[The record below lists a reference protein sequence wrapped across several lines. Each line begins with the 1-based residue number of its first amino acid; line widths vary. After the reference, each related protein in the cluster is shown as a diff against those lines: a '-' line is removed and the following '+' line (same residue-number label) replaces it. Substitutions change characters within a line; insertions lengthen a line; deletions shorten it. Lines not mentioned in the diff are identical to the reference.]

1 VSSTAR
7 AILSAL
13 LLAVLSSVQLVAAP
27 VAAADVTSLC
37 TGYVG
42 CGQQGMSDAG
52 YARASGAMYWRMY
65 AGHNCTNYAAYR
77 MVQSGLP
84 NSRPWDGAGN
94 ATYWGTSMADIT
106 DGVPAVGSVA
116 WWRAGVYPAGSAGH
130 VAYVERV
137 VSPDTIIVSQD
148 SWGGDFSWARITR
161 GSRGWPSGFIHF
173 NDVPLTNTAKPTV
186 DGLAKVGSTLT
197 SSPGT
202 WSPTANVS
210 YQWRAGGLDVP
221 GATGPAFT
229 VGEAQLGQRLRVVV
243 TASKPG
249 YPTTTAS
256 SARTAPVLRGTLA
269 SSTAPSISGDPVV
282 DGALTAAAGSW
293 EPAPDAV
300 TFQWLADGV
309 PIEGAVGEQLTPG
322 VGLVGSA
329 LSVRVT
335 ASRSGYTDVSV
346 TSAAT
351 DPVTQAKFTDVT
363 DAVLSGTPRL
373 GETLRLAAGS
383 TAPEASP
390 TIAWQRDGETI
401 ADASGTS
408 YVLTA
413 DDLGTRI
420 SALVRWD
427 RPGYVPAEAPTL
439 RTSRVKATPTL
450 DVRVRTGARGAV
462 RIRADVAVPDG
473 ASLPAQVF
481 VRSGRTRQPV
491 PLVDGTAVTVLTE
504 LRPGTRTLR
513 VVLPPTHTVAAA
525 VWSGEVT
532 IP

>member
-1 VSSTAR
+1 
-7 AILSAL
+7 
-13 LLAVLSSVQLVAAP
+13 
-27 VAAADVTSLC
+27 
-37 TGYVG
+37 
-42 CGQQGMSDAG
+42 M
-52 YARASGAMYWRMY
+52 
-65 AGHNCTNYAAYR
+65 
-77 MVQSGLP
+77 
-84 NSRPWDGAGN
+84 
-94 ATYWGTSMADIT
+94 
-106 DGVPAVGSVA
+106 
-116 WWRAGVYPAGSAGH
+116 
-130 VAYVERV
+130 
-137 VSPDTIIVSQD
+137 
-148 SWGGDFSWARITR
+148 
-161 GSRGWPSGFIHF
+161 
-173 NDVPLTNTAKPTV
+173 
-186 DGLAKVGSTLT
+186 
-197 SSPGT
+197 
-202 WSPTANVS
+202 
-210 YQWRAGGLDVP
+210 
-221 GATGPAFT
+221 
-229 VGEAQLGQRLRVVV
+229 
-243 TASKPG
+243 
-249 YPTTTAS
+249 
-256 SARTAPVLRGTLA
+256 
-269 SSTAPSISGDPVV
+269 V

-491 PLVDGTAVTVLTE
+491 PLVDGTAVTVLTG